1 MVKTISELKKEIKE
15 GQANAKRAE
24 ELYQLLS
31 SYNAYNILLLKAKIE
46 HERLKAKSNNYY
58 LYSDCYEEQINDLF
72 STFKS
77 NECLR
82 LKQIEGIN
90 EKDMI
95 FLIDQDTLLIMNSFD
110 IMNSNIGGLSSIDY
124 DLLKINNCMAKIYK
138 ENVYCGD
145 PYYCDSH
152 FEEKNAFGLFYRE
165 ELITPSYELE
175 SRFRAY
181 DNKDIRD
188 ILKVQSLDDI
198 QDKINQAKNKKIA
211 RVLKN
216 DKCK

>member
-1 MVKTISELKKEIKE
+1 MGKTLSELKREIKN
-15 GQANAKRAE
+15 GQVNAKRTE

-46 HERLKAKSNNYY
+46 HERLKTKSNNYY
-58 LYSDCYEEQINDLF
+58 LNSNCYENQINDLF

-82 LKQIEGIN
+82 LKQISGIN
-90 EKDMI
+90 KKDMI
-95 FLIDQDTLLIMNSFD
+95 FLIDQDTLLRLNSFD
-110 IMNSNIGGLSSIDY
+110 IMTSNIGGLSSIDY

-152 FEEKNAFGLFYRE
+152 FEKKNAFGLFYRE

-175 SRFRAY
+175 SQFRSY

-198 QDKINQAKNKKIA
+198 QDKINQAQNEKKVKLLRRINY
-211 RVLKN
+211 L
-216 DKCK
+216 

>member
-1 MVKTISELKKEIKE
+1 MVKTLSELKKEIKD
-15 GQANAKRAE
+15 GQASAKIAE

-46 HERLKAKSNNYY
+46 FERLKVKIDNYY
-58 LYSDCYEEQINDLF
+58 SYSDCYKEQINDLF

-82 LKQIEGIN
+82 LKQISGIN

-95 FLIDQDTLLIMNSFD
+95 FLIDQDTLLRMNSFD

-165 ELITPSYELE
+165 ELITPSYELDSQFME
-175 SRFRAY
+175 Y
-181 DNKDIRD
+181 NNMDIRD

>member
-82 LKQIEGIN
+82 LKQISGIN
-90 EKDMI
+90 KKDMI
-95 FLIDQDTLLIMNSFD
+95 FLIDQDTLLRMNSFD
-110 IMNSNIGGLSSIDY
+110 IMDSNIGGLSSIDY

-175 SRFRAY
+175 SQFRSY

-198 QDKINQAKNKKIA
+198 QDKINQAQNEKKVKLLRRINY
-211 RVLKN
+211 L
-216 DKCK
+216 